1 MDKGEWNLA
10 DYTFEKAKQSNE
22 LVRKQIEIDKL
33 TIRKREL
40 ELEIS
45 GIDLNISEH
54 TNKMESIKQT
64 IAWCQKKIEEH
75 GRQ

>member
-64 IAWCQKKIEEH
+64 IAWCEKKIEEH